1 MTAAPRSAHLQPV
14 VMNDLPIYPIAPDER
29 LDGNSFV
36 KWATNRWLAS
46 KTFKLMPWDMQGMAR
61 ALFDMC
67 QNETPVGTLP
77 DDDEELAFML
87 RCDARRVRELR
98 GQEYGPL
105 RNWSH
110 CLCEG
115 QSNGKVRLMHPV
127 VLEQVRDAL
136 DRRALALLSKDE
148 KAVAMRLD
156 RLRKALQAQ
165 GCSKDVLAD
174 DVLINRMD
182 EWLTATRKGKRT
194 EAVYRS
200 AILHA
205 VENKWFGR
213 MTPPS

>member
-1 MTAAPRSAHLQPV
+1 MAAPRPIHLQPV
-14 VMNDLPIYPIAPDER
+14 NMAELPVYPIPPDER

-67 QNETPVGTLP
+67 QNETPVGTLS

-87 RCDARRVRELR
+87 RCDVRRIRELR
-98 GQEYGPL
+98 ALEFGPL
-105 RNWSH
+105 RNWQR
-110 CLCEG
+110 CLCQE
-115 QSNGKVRLMHPV
+115 SNRTRLMHPV

-136 DRRALALLSKDE
+136 DRRALALLSKEE
-148 KAVAMRLD
+148 KAVTMRLD

-174 DVLINRMD
+174 EVLINRMD

-205 VENKWFGR
+205 VENKWMGR
-213 MTPPS
+213 MTAPG